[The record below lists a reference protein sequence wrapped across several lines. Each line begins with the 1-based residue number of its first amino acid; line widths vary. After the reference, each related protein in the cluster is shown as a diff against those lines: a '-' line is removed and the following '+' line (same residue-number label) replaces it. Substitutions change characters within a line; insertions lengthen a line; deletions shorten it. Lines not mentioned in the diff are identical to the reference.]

1 MPPSIQNSKAQNYQA
16 QNYQTQ
22 SRPADYRDVDGSPG
36 VTDWIANA
44 IVFVATWPVLFVAKI
59 INPFV
64 ERGGAG
70 IQALGAVAFLGG
82 VIAGADNYY
91 QMFTGKA
98 LLPWFTAA
106 DWVGDLA
113 VQNVPVL
120 LSWMTALWGGKA
132 LVGWSA
138 VLLSILSIGFLISLA
153 FSLLTQF
160 VQGQAV
166 RGKSLA
172 LAQADFEQWNAPT
185 MPGQPDPDKKLDM
198 AAVSWKE
205 LKRAGKGQR
214 KFIGFIAISLWVI
227 EIIGAFAAHNPLNY
241 TGQAGAFI
249 GCTIYALVTIVAGEV
264 GYTLYVSAKEES
276 GR

>member
-1 MPPSIQNSKAQNYQA
+1 MPPSMQDSKAQNYKDQP
-16 QNYQTQ
+16 
-22 SRPADYRDVDGSPG
+22 RPVDYRDVEGSPG
-36 VTDWIANA
+36 LTDWIANA
-44 IVFVATWPVLFVAKI
+44 IVFVATWPVLFAAKI

-91 QMFTGKA
+91 QMFTDRA
-98 LLPWFTAA
+98 LLPWYTK
-106 DWVGDLA
+106 DTWVGDLA
-113 VQNVPVL
+113 VEGLPVS
-120 LSWMTALWGGKA
+120 LSWLNRIWGGQTF
-132 LVGWSA
+132 VGWAA
-138 VLLSILSIGFLISLA
+138 VGLEVLSIGFLFSLA

-172 LAQADFEQWNAPT
+172 LAQSDFEKWNAPT
-185 MPGQPDPDKKLDM
+185 MPGQPDPDRKLDM

-205 LKRAGKGQR
+205 LKRAGHGQK
-214 KFIGFIAISLWVI
+214 KFIGFIALSLWAC
-227 EIIGAFAAHNPLNY
+227 EIVSAFAAHNPMNY

-249 GCTIYALVTIVAGEV
+249 GCTIYALATIAAGEI